1 MAKGKVSKVRTTIRG
16 NNVVVWEV
24 SRGWTMQTPQAL
36 SKFDQ
41 LIALTRTH
49 STTSSTSYSSKLFT
63 MTSSKKKS
71 STSLR
76 ISRPHMARVR
86 TVRLHQN
93 DSSRSRT
100 STSTSY
106 ISTPAPS
113 LEQPAGVSLAT
124 QLESTD
130 ALLAEQM
137 NQSDMLAENY
147 DSADEDLEVTKGPK
161 QRTRTKVMN
170 EWLEDRQAYLNE
182 MLRHDGRE
190 GLQATP
196 CAGCGSNGN
205 FSCIDCAYC
214 MHYCRQCL
222 VISHQL
228 TPFHRIKVP

>member
-1 MAKGKVSKVRTTIRG
+1 VIPVHFRALLLFVFASATAASPAPPTCSIPQ
-16 NNVVVWEV
+16 
-24 SRGWTMQTPQAL
+24 QTHNL
-36 SKFDQ
+36 SP
-41 LIALTRTH
+41 TP
-49 STTSSTSYSSKLFT
+49 
-63 MTSSKKKS
+63 SKKKS
-71 STSLR
+71 STSLH
-76 ISRPHMARVR
+76 ISRPHMAHVR

-93 DSSRSRT
+93 DSSWSRT
-100 STSTSY
+100 SASTSY

-147 DSADEDLEVTKGPK
+147 DSADEDLEATKGPK

-182 MLRHDGRE
+182 MLRHDSQE